1 MSPPNP
7 RMDVDM
13 PGHRYTGVMLD
24 AEQENK
30 QLGKHMFENSNPT
43 KMNIGD
49 VKMNR
54 RSALACLGAIFGTSA
69 YHERIFA
76 RQHGQP
82 ATSLTGLYGKK
93 LPEIPACAGEMGGAE
108 HGDLG
113 NFRQGTRA
121 NAI

>member
-1 MSPPNP
+1 
-7 RMDVDM
+7 MDVDM

-30 QLGKHMFENSNPT
+30 QLGKYMFENSNPT

-76 RQHGQP
+76 RQDGQP
-82 ATSLTGLYGKK
+82 ATSLTGLYGKNYPK
-93 LPEIPACAGEMGGAE
+93 FLHAPEKWAEPNMATWATFAKERTPAPYK
-108 HGDLG
+108 D
-113 NFRQGTRA
+113 
-121 NAI
+121 